1 MAARSDRRR
10 FVEALTRDGGRA
22 LLLVAILALLGA
34 YKVLFT
40 LHVRSPHSDGGY
52 YLDIAAHVR
61 DGQGLV
67 SNVCLMHQGCPELPH
82 PTTIYPLWPLLLG
95 HATRW
100 FPLFET
106 GKWLPAGLYVVTLVL
121 GYLWGRALF
130 PRPLFPKAFPAF
142 DAGHLVALMLGTSPG
157 FFRYTSL
164 PYTEGLTF
172 AIVTLAL
179 WRSTALLPRP
189 TLRGG
194 LELGTWLAL
203 AFLARAQMAIL
214 AVAAFVAMGGA
225 ALACTDARRRY
236 GAMVVGTTVALAVWM
251 GLRYRHL
258 VGFVPDLTMDEV
270 VFWYRIRFT
279 DAVTAVPFLRE
290 THGALDYLLDRA
302 EGVLVA
308 YGSEGRHGY
317 GKQFYAFHLAA
328 LVALPLAV
336 ISSAREGRERG
347 AIAVLRGWLGP
358 DRIAHSF
365 ALLFGLGAFVSL
377 HGMHLHPSAGP
388 EWLFG
393 GRWAIPALFLFFLSL
408 VALVRARG
416 GWRTVAVFLLCAGVF
431 MGLSHVRR
439 ASNTIAARKPATVAE
454 PPLVTWL
461 NGMARRRG
469 PFTAVFKS
477 PQAIAY
483 LTPRVRYHWHH
494 EETSLQDVEAMVT
507 ELGADYV
514 ILQTG
519 HPHAFITPRAPF
531 NEAFERVAVL
541 PGYRVYAPRRP
552 LLDRRQR
559 APLRS
564 QP

>member
-1 MAARSDRRR
+1 
-10 FVEALTRDGGRA
+10 
-22 LLLVAILALLGA
+22 
-34 YKVLFT
+34 
-40 LHVRSPHSDGGY
+40 RSPHSDGGY

-61 DGQGLV
+61 DGHGLV

-95 HATRW
+95 HVSRG

-130 PRPLFPKAFPAF
+130 PKPLFPKAFPAF
-142 DAGHLVALMLGTSPG
+142 DAGHLVALMLGTSAG

-179 WRSTALLPRP
+179 WRSTTLLPRP
-189 TLRGG
+189 TLWGG

-214 AVAAFVAMGGA
+214 AVAAFVVMGGA
-225 ALACTDARRRY
+225 ALVLADERRRY
-236 GAMVVGTTVALAVWM
+236 GAMVVGSMVALAVWM

-258 VGFVPDLTMDEV
+258 AGFVPDLTIDEV
-270 VFWYRIRFT
+270 VFWYRIRFSE
-279 DAVTAVPFLRE
+279 AVSAVPFLHE
-290 THGALDYLLDRA
+290 THGALDYVLDRA

-308 YGSEGRHGY
+308 YGSEGGHGY
-317 GKQFYAFHLAA
+317 GKQVYTFHFAA
-328 LVALPLAV
+328 LAALPLAV
-336 ISSAREGRERG
+336 LSIRRGVRERG
-347 AIAVLRGWLGP
+347 VTALLRGWLGP
-358 DRIAHSF
+358 ERIAHSF
-365 ALLFGLGAFVSL
+365 ALLFGLGAFLSL

-393 GRWAIPALFLFFLSL
+393 GRWAIPTLFLFFLSL
-408 VALVRARG
+408 VALVRAGG
-416 GWRTVAVFLLCAGVF
+416 GWRTVGVFLLCAGVF
-431 MGLSHVRR
+431 VGLSHVRR
-439 ASNTIAARKPATVAE
+439 DANKIAARKPATVAE

-461 NGMARRRG
+461 NRMARRRG

-483 LTPRVRYHWHH
+483 LTPEVRYHWHH
-494 EETSLQDVEAMVT
+494 EQTSLEDVEAMVT

-531 NEAFERVAVL
+531 NAAFKRVAVL
-541 PGYRVYAPRRP
+541 PGYRVYAPNRP
-552 LLDRRQR
+552 LLDRR
-559 APLRS
+559 
-564 QP
+564 